1 MTSPD
6 NLPEQHKKE
15 TMASD
20 TSNGR
25 LSDTETAEKPVR
37 EQLKKASIAGLPADM
52 TADTTAATVPTTD
65 DKTKRADPEDPE
77 GRRSLQ
83 RKRSFEELEGERPEQ
98 SARGPSRNHTRKRSR
113 DSAADEDELNNGQR
127 KVSGESARA
136 SIDEPRRNGAANGA
150 PAGLDQR
157 ATTPDLA
164 PDSKAADAAI
174 AVASPKTKR
183 SRLHSA
189 GIEENGSFAGDKPA
203 SASETKEKGSGKDTQ
218 PESTSTTKIPPT
230 SGFAN
235 TAAVSPFG
243 ALAGSKSPSTEPAQT
258 SSSAFASSGFSAL
271 AQSSS
276 SGFGAIGASSG
287 GFGSGGSFATGSKS
301 PLASLGSGDDEKASE
316 PSGSAFGGALG
327 AKPAFA
333 AAGSGTGFGSGSGFG
348 KVGQASGFASP
359 LGGSGFASFGGGG
372 LSSFASG
379 KPAAAIGS
387 PVKTSKAFG
396 APADDDEDD
405 AEGADKESEAH
416 VISQEDEKQDERFYA
431 QDLETGEENEKTEYS
446 CRAKLYN
453 FSAVADGKKEWRE
466 RGLGVLRL
474 NVKQGNDGEED
485 SKPKARFLMRAEGSH
500 RVVLNT
506 PIKKEIKFGAPNG
519 GPPTGNYIYFMG
531 TIDNSEGLELLQLKV
546 NSCSADDRDY
556 DMLI

>member
-1 MTSPD
+1 
-6 NLPEQHKKE
+6 
-15 TMASD
+15 MASD

-25 LSDTETAEKPVR
+25 LSDTETSEKPVR
-37 EQLKKASIAGLPADM
+37 EQLKKASIAGLPAETINDATSAM
-52 TADTTAATVPTTD
+52 ASTDGDDNQRTDTEET
-65 DKTKRADPEDPE
+65 E
-77 GRRSLQ
+77 GRRSLH
-83 RKRSFEELEGERPEQ
+83 RKRSFEELEGERLEQ

-113 DSAADEDELNNGQR
+113 DSTADEDELNNGQR

-136 SIDEPRRNGAANGA
+136 SFDEPRRNGTANVTGT
-150 PAGLDQR
+150 GLDQR
-157 ATTPDLA
+157 ATTPDSA
-164 PDSKAADAAI
+164 PDSEAAEAAI

-189 GIEENGSFAGDKPA
+189 GIEEKGAFAGDKPA
-203 SASETKEKGSGKDTQ
+203 STTDANDTQ
-218 PESTSTTKIPPT
+218 SESTSTTKILPT

-235 TAAVSPFG
+235 TTAVSPFG

-271 AQSSS
+271 AKSSS

-301 PLASLGSGDDEKASE
+301 PLAPLASGDDEKASE

-333 AAGSGTGFGSGSGFG
+333 AACSGTGFGSGSAFG
-348 KVGQASGFASP
+348 KVGQASALASP
-359 LGGSGFASFGGGG
+359 LGGSGFASLGGGG

-379 KPAAAIGS
+379 KPSAAIGAPTRS
-387 PVKTSKAFG
+387 SKAFG

-405 AEGADKESEAH
+405 GEGAEKESETH
-416 VISQEDEKQDERFYA
+416 IISQEDEKQDERFYA
-431 QDLETGEENEKTEYS
+431 QDLETGEEDEKTEYS

-453 FSAVADGKKEWRE
+453 FSVVADGKKEWRE

-474 NVKQGNDGEED
+474 NVKQSNDGD
-485 SKPKARFLMRAEGSH
+485 NDGKPKARFLMRAEGSH

-519 GPPTGNYIYFMG
+519 GPPTGSFIYFMG
-531 TIDNSEGLELLQLKV
+531 TIGNSEGLELLQLKMKAQFALELHEKIV
-546 NSCSADDRDY
+546 ELQAE
-556 DMLI
+556 M